1 MRNKT
6 RILIADDHP
15 IFRSGLRN
23 VIEAE
28 AAYEVVAEADDGETA
43 LRLIEELSPDIAIL
57 DVNMPEMSGFDV
69 ISKAGARKER
79 LEFVILTMHDEKTMF
94 KKAMDLGVR
103 GYVLKDSASVDIV
116 NCLHAVC
123 RGQNYTS
130 AAVTSYLFTRVSGT
144 PEVEGMDSLTPT
156 ERTVLKKV
164 AEYKTSREIADELN
178 VSVRTIENHRA
189 NISSKLGLQGS
200 HALIKFALKH
210 EADI

>member
-1 MRNKT
+1 MRNRKK
-6 RILIADDHP
+6 ILIADDHP
-15 IFRSGLRN
+15 IFRSGLKH
-23 VIEAE
+23 VIDSEPAF
-28 AAYEVVAEADDGETA
+28 EVIAEADDGETA

-57 DVNMPEMSGFDV
+57 DVNMPEKSGFDV
-69 ISKAGARKER
+69 ISRAGTQKGH
-79 LEFVILTMHDEKTMF
+79 LEFVILTMHDDEKMF
-94 KKAMDLGVR
+94 RKAMDLGVR
-103 GYVLKDSASVDIV
+103 GYVLKDSAAVDIV

-123 RGQNYTS
+123 KGQNYTS
-130 AAVTSYLFTRVSGT
+130 AAVTSYLFKRVSGG
-144 PEVEGMDSLTPT
+144 PEVEGLDSLTPT

-164 AEYKTSREIADELN
+164 AEYKTSREIADELS